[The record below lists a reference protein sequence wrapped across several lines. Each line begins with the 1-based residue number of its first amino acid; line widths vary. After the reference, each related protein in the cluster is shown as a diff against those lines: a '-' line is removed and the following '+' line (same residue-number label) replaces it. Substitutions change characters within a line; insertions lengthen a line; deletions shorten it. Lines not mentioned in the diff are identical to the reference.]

1 MRRMARV
8 VVWMA
13 MLTLVPASA
22 SRASTLEDILKRGEL
37 RIACQSQGVPYSF
50 VDKNGERTGSSV
62 ELAKLMAKE
71 MGVKATF
78 LNYDWDGLIPAL
90 LSGKVDLLVA
100 DMTPTLAR
108 AAKIAFSTPWLYT
121 GSVVFAKQGGKIKA
135 AKDCNTA
142 TIAAILASEG
152 ENDAKK
158 NFPQAQIKSFK
169 GGGPLLL
176 DAVAKGQADC
186 GVNDGAAVSNQVINY
201 PEKTF
206 VVFPGQLSKEPLSF
220 AVRYDSLDLLTWLNQ
235 FFLQVTIDGRLEKNL
250 EYWVNTPAWKK
261 DH

>member
-1 MRRMARV
+1 
-8 VVWMA
+8 MA

-22 SRASTLEDILKRGEL
+22 ARASTLEDILKRGEL

-78 LNYDWDGLIPAL
+78 VNYDWDGLIPAL
-90 LSGKVDLLVA
+90 LSGKADLLVA
-100 DMTPTLAR
+100 DMTPTLQR
-108 AAKIAFSTPWLYT
+108 ATKIAFSTPWLYT
-121 GSVVFAKQGGKIKA
+121 GSVVFAKQGGKIKT
-135 AKDCNTA
+135 AKDCSAA

-206 VVFPGQLSKEPLSF
+206 VVFPGQISKEPLSF

-235 FFLQVTIDGRLEKNL
+235 FLLQVTIDGRLNKNL
-250 EYWVNTPAWKK
+250 DYWVNTPAWKK